1 MTPCHSETRRKQRR
15 VHGLQMPWHPQ
26 QVAGWLVLA
35 TFGACS
41 FGVLLPGLG
50 PDVYPVALFVLG
62 SLFFLH
68 VVSHVA
74 ALLIDPADPQL
85 RGGMSSRKPVP
96 ELDKTKHAHVIENG
110 KCHLCN
116 IYTSGHRTKH
126 CGSCNKC
133 VEKFDHHCKWLN
145 HCIGARNYVAFI
157 VSVVSAVLACLVI
170 VLVSSAELVI
180 YNSDPVHVDH
190 YLRPVFGSNQTI
202 QVNQL
207 FSVSR
212 LSVDRNVFVTVAS
225 VQCVLA
231 LVAMVLL
238 LHLCVFHVYISAL
251 GITTYEYIRNY
262 RRYPEFDS
270 RNAGAA
276 ALSPSSS
283 SPSDNGVATSSCK
296 NAAGRKSAVA
306 RAMYNSACCYGAVTS
321 GRRSKRP
328 SCGIHSNLN
337 GASRNDS
344 DGGGGGHDDMT
355 VETVESYGRSSSS
368 SNGAGRQLLHP
379 KQDSERT
386 RPEDRDQL
394 QNGAQPKCRYCLEKN
409 RIRGDGARFF
419 VLGKRRKGFCCCFQ
433 KPEPV
438 FGRAAVAAAAAAAA
452 HHVKVPPSPFAV
464 RRNRVI
470 PADGGQLS
478 LVVDEWKSFNSGTL
492 PALPHAAA
500 GHRQLQKITLKE
512 LGQVLAF
519 VEQQPSKTKR
529 RKIGAGNGQIKHSKS
544 SSNLSP
550 IHESGLSN
558 PSTPQLKNR
567 YPQTRPCS
575 WLSSSSSPPQPPP
588 PPSSS
593 SPHNTSKSA

>member
-1 MTPCHSETRRKQRR
+1 MTLCRGETRRKRR
-15 VHGLQMPWHPQ
+15 RTNGLQRPWHPQ

-35 TFGACS
+35 AFGSCS

-50 PDVYPVALFVLG
+50 PDLYPVALFVLG

-85 RGGMSSRKPVP
+85 RRAAAAADSADATTTVVP
-96 ELDKTKHAHVIENG
+96 ELDKSKHAHVIENG

-145 HCIGARNYVAFI
+145 HCVGARNYVAFV
-157 VSVVSAVLACLVI
+157 VSVVSASLACLVI
-170 VLVSSAELVI
+170 ALVASAELVLV
-180 YNSDPVHVDH
+180 NADPAAVGH
-190 YLRPVFGSNQTI
+190 YLSPVFGPSNDTAAAAI
-202 QVNQL
+202 RAHRL
-207 FSVSR
+207 FN
-212 LSVDRNVFVTVAS
+212 VDRVPVERGMFVIIAGT
-225 VQCVLA
+225 QCVMA

-238 LHLCVFHVYISAL
+238 LHLCAFHVYISAL

-270 RNAGAA
+270 RNGGA
-276 ALSPSSS
+276 P
-283 SPSDNGVATSSCK
+283 TSSLRRQP
-296 NAAGRKSAVA
+296 NDRSALVSTLYA
-306 RAMYNSACCYGAVTS
+306 SACCYGAAS
-321 GRRSKRP
+321 AGAGRRRQRP
-328 SCGIHSNLN
+328 SCGIHSNNIN
-337 GASRNDS
+337 GT
-344 DGGGGGHDDMT
+344 GDMA
-355 VETVESYGRSSSS
+355 VETVESYGR
-368 SNGAGRQLLHP
+368 GGVATAGGPSKDSLLQQRQQETTAAAAADP
-379 KQDSERT
+379 QQQRQS
-386 RPEDRDQL
+386 
-394 QNGAQPKCRYCLEKN
+394 KCRYCAEKNN
-409 RIRGDGARFF
+409 RIRSGGDGGTFF
-419 VLGKRRKGFCCCFQ
+419 VLDKRRKGLCCCFR

-438 FGRAAVAAAAAAAA
+438 FGGGDAATVLQ
-452 HHVKVPPSPFAV
+452 HHQRRVKVPPSPFAV

-470 PADGGQLS
+470 PSDDDDGPVAVADRWNKPFDS
-478 LVVDEWKSFNSGTL
+478 NAL
-492 PALPHAAA
+492 PALTRPV
-500 GHRQLQKITLKE
+500 QKITLKE

-519 VEQQPSKTKR
+519 VEQQPSARHMR
-529 RKIGAGNGQIKHSKS
+529 RKIGGGGAGTGGCVAGSQMKQSKS

-575 WLSSSSSPPQPPP
+575 WLSSTV
-588 PPSSS
+588 
-593 SPHNTSKSA
+593 PHNNSSQTA

>member
-1 MTPCHSETRRKQRR
+1 MTLCRSETRRKQRR
-15 VHGLQMPWHPQ
+15 THGLQTPWHPQ

-35 TFGACS
+35 SFGACS

-50 PDVYPVALFVLG
+50 PNLYPVVLFVLG

-68 VVSHVA
+68 IVSHVA

-85 RGGMSSRKPVP
+85 RALRDDGGGDNRNKTVP
-96 ELDKTKHAHVIENG
+96 ELDKSKHAHVIENG

-145 HCIGARNYVAFI
+145 HCIGARNYVAFV

-170 VLVSSAELVI
+170 VLVSSAELVL
-180 YNSDPVHVDH
+180 YNADP
-190 YLRPVFGSNQTI
+190 LRVEQFLRLIFSNRTVQA
-202 QVNQL
+202 NEL

-212 LSVDRNVFVTVAS
+212 LPVDRSTFVAIAS
-225 VQCVLA
+225 TQCILA
-231 LVAMVLL
+231 LIAMVLL
-238 LHLCVFHVYISAL
+238 LHLCAFHVYISAL

-270 RNAGAA
+270 RNATAA
-276 ALSPSSS
+276 ASSS
-283 SPSDNGVATSSCK
+283 SNNNLSAVKRS
-296 NAAGRKSAVA
+296 SAVA
-306 RAMYNSACCYGAVTS
+306 KLYASACCYGAGTMT
-321 GRRSKRP
+321 GRRKRP

-337 GASRNDS
+337 SAQQNGSTAVP
-344 DGGGGGHDDMT
+344 MT
-355 VETVESYGRSSSS
+355 VETIESYGR
-368 SNGAGRQLLHP
+368 GGLLNNL
-379 KQDSERT
+379 ET
-386 RPEDRDQL
+386 RPDERV
-394 QNGAQPKCRYCLEKN
+394 QNVPKCRYCLEKN
-409 RIRGDGARFF
+409 RIQGNAFF
-419 VLGKRRKGFCCCFQ
+419 VLGKRKGFCCCFR

-438 FGRAAVAAAAAAAA
+438 FERTAASAAAI
-452 HHVKVPPSPFAV
+452 HHIKVPPSPFAV

-470 PADGGQLS
+470 PTNDQLS
-478 LVVDEWKSFNSGTL
+478 MVNEWKSFNSSSLSAL
-492 PALPHAAA
+492 PALSQPA
-500 GHRQLQKITLKE
+500 GHNPMQKITLKE

-519 VEQQPSKTKR
+519 VEQQPLKKHR
-529 RKIGAGNGQIKHSKS
+529 RKGNNPQIKHSKS

-567 YPQTRPCS
+567 YQQTRPCS
-575 WLSSSSSPPQPPP
+575 WLSSS
-588 PPSSS
+588 
-593 SPHNTSKSA
+593 PHNNSKSA

>member
-1 MTPCHSETRRKQRR
+1 MTLCHSETRRKQRR
-15 VHGLQMPWHPQ
+15 TNGLQMPWHPQ

-41 FGVLLPGLG
+41 FGILLPGLG
-50 PDVYPVALFVLG
+50 PNLYPVVLFVLG

-85 RGGMSSRKPVP
+85 RHDNRTNTAVP
-96 ELDKTKHAHVIENG
+96 ELDKAKHAHVIENG

-170 VLVSSAELVI
+170 VLVSSAELVL
-180 YNSDPVHVDH
+180 YNTDPSNVEH
-190 YLRPVFGSNQTI
+190 YLRPIFFNRTI
-202 QVNQL
+202 QINQL

-212 LSVDRNVFVTVAS
+212 LPVDRNAFVAIAS
-225 VQCVLA
+225 VQCALA
-231 LVAMVLL
+231 LIAMVLL

-270 RNAGAA
+270 RNGASSSMPA
-276 ALSPSSS
+276 SNHDGPSSVVS
-283 SPSDNGVATSSCK
+283 SGEKSSVFSK
-296 NAAGRKSAVA
+296 FYASF
-306 RAMYNSACCYGAVTS
+306 CCYGGAS
-321 GRRSKRP
+321 AGRRKRP

-337 GASRNDS
+337 GSQL
-344 DGGGGGHDDMT
+344 DGDNMALET
-355 VETVESYGRSSSS
+355 VETYGGRGLSGTLMRDSQETKSAS
-368 SNGAGRQLLHP
+368 PADDCTAEMQQQGA
-379 KQDSERT
+379 T
-386 RPEDRDQL
+386 T
-394 QNGAQPKCRYCLEKN
+394 KCRYCLEKN
-409 RIRGDGARFF
+409 RVQGNTFF
-419 VLGKRRKGFCCCFQ
+419 VLGKRKGFCCCFR

-438 FGRAAVAAAAAAAA
+438 FERTVTAM
-452 HHVKVPPSPFAV
+452 HHAKVPPSPFAV

-470 PADGGQLS
+470 PTNDQLS
-478 LVVDEWKSFNSGTL
+478 MVNEWKSFNSSTLSPL
-492 PALPHAAA
+492 PALPHPV
-500 GHRQLQKITLKE
+500 GRHSMQKITLKE

-519 VEQQPSKTKR
+519 VEQQPLQKKQR
-529 RKIGAGNGQIKHSKS
+529 RKGNGTQMKHSKS

-558 PSTPQLKNR
+558 PSTPQFKNR

-575 WLSSSSSPPQPPP
+575 WLSSS
-588 PPSSS
+588 
-593 SPHNTSKSA
+593 PHNNSKSA

>member
-35 TFGACS
+35 MFGACS

-85 RGGMSSRKPVP
+85 RALRDDGVSSRKPVP

-180 YNSDPVHVDH
+180 YNADPLNVEH
-190 YLRPVFGSNQTI
+190 YLQPVFGSNQTI

-212 LSVDRNVFVTVAS
+212 LPVDRNVFVAIAS
-225 VQCVLA
+225 AQCVLA

-270 RNAGAA
+270 RNGAA
-276 ALSPSSS
+276 ALSSSS
-283 SPSDNGVATSSCK
+283 SMSNNNVAMSSGSCK
-296 NAAGRKSAVA
+296 NAAGRKSAMA
-306 RAMYNSACCYGAVTS
+306 RLYSSACCYGAVTT
-321 GRRSKRP
+321 GRRKRP

-337 GASRNDS
+337 GTSRNDS
-344 DGGGGGHDDMT
+344 DGAAHDDMT
-355 VETVESYGRSSSS
+355 VETVESYGRNS
-368 SNGAGRQLLHP
+368 GASRLLNP
-379 KQDSERT
+379 KDMDRT
-386 RPEDRDQL
+386 ARPEDREQ
-394 QNGAQPKCRYCLEKN
+394 QNTQPKCRYCLEKN

-438 FGRAAVAAAAAAAA
+438 FGRTAVAAAAAA

-470 PADGGQLS
+470 PTDGGQLS
-478 LVVDEWKSFNSGTL
+478 LVVDEWKSFNSSTL
-492 PALPHAAA
+492 PALPHAA
-500 GHRQLQKITLKE
+500 GHRQMQKITLKE

-519 VEQQPSKTKR
+519 VEQQPSKAKR
-529 RKIGAGNGQIKHSKS
+529 RKIGGGNGQIKHSKS

-575 WLSSSSSPPQPPP
+575 WLSSTSSPPPPT
-588 PPSSS
+588 SSS

>member
-1 MTPCHSETRRKQRR
+1 MTVCSSETRRKQRR
-15 VHGLQMPWHPQ
+15 TNGLQMPWHPQ

-41 FGVLLPGLG
+41 FGILLPGLG
-50 PDVYPVALFVLG
+50 PSLYPIALFVLG

-85 RGGMSSRKPVP
+85 RALGGPKCREAVP
-96 ELDKTKHAHVIENG
+96 DLDKNKHAHVIENG

-145 HCIGARNYVAFI
+145 HCVGARNYVAFI

-170 VLVSSAELVI
+170 VLVSSVELVL
-180 YNSDPVHVDH
+180 YNVDPLRVEH
-190 YLRPVFGSNQTI
+190 YLRPLFSNHTVLQAS
-202 QVNQL
+202 QL

-212 LSVDRNVFVTVAS
+212 VPVDREMFVAIATM
-225 VQCVLA
+225 QCFLA
-231 LVAMVLL
+231 LIAMVLL
-238 LHLCVFHVYISAL
+238 LHLCLFHVYISAL

-270 RNAGAA
+270 RNGASSSLQA
-276 ALSPSSS
+276 NGPPSSVGSQKS
-283 SPSDNGVATSSCK
+283 SVLT
-296 NAAGRKSAVA
+296 R
-306 RAMYNSACCYGAVTS
+306 MYTSACCYGAAV
-321 GRRSKRP
+321 GRRKRP

-337 GASRNDS
+337 NGATDATQQN
-344 DGGGGGHDDMT
+344 GHDKNMA
-355 VETVESYGRSSSS
+355 VETVESYGGGLSLKDLQDTLPSS
-368 SNGAGRQLLHP
+368 P
-379 KQDSERT
+379 D
-386 RPEDRDQL
+386 DRVQ
-394 QNGAQPKCRYCLEKN
+394 QVPKCRYCLEKN
-409 RIRGDGARFF
+409 RMQGNTFF

-438 FGRAAVAAAAAAAA
+438 FERRSAAADSA
-452 HHVKVPPSPFAV
+452 HRVIKVPPSPFAI

-470 PADGGQLS
+470 PTDDQLS
-478 LVVDEWKSFNSGTL
+478 MVNEWKSFNSSTL
-492 PALPHAAA
+492 SSLPSLSQPAGGRHSM
-500 GHRQLQKITLKE
+500 QKITLKE

-519 VEQQPSKTKR
+519 VEQQPLQKKHR
-529 RKIGAGNGQIKHSKS
+529 RKSGGGVGVGGNPHNMKHSKS

-575 WLSSSSSPPQPPP
+575 WLSSP
-588 PPSSS
+588 SS
-593 SPHNTSKSA
+593 SPHTTSKSA

>member
-1 MTPCHSETRRKQRR
+1 MTLCHSETRRKQRR
-15 VHGLQMPWHPQ
+15 THGLQTPWHPQ

-50 PDVYPVALFVLG
+50 PDLYPIVLFVLG

-68 VVSHVA
+68 VVSHIA
-74 ALLIDPADPQL
+74 ALLIDPADAQL
-85 RGGMSSRKPVP
+85 RALRDDGRDKTVP
-96 ELDKTKHAHVIENG
+96 ELDKSKHAHVIENG

-145 HCIGARNYVAFI
+145 HCIGARNYVAFV

-170 VLVSSAELVI
+170 VIVSSVELVL
-180 YNSDPVHVDH
+180 YNTDPLHVEH
-190 YLRPVFGSNQTI
+190 FLRPIFSNQTV
-202 QVNQL
+202 QANQL

-212 LSVDRNVFVTVAS
+212 LPVDRNTFVAIATT
-225 VQCVLA
+225 QCVLA
-231 LVAMVLL
+231 LIAMVLL
-238 LHLCVFHVYISAL
+238 LHLCAFHVYISAL

-270 RNAGAA
+270 RNGV
-276 ALSPSSS
+276 SSS
-283 SPSDNGVATSSCK
+283 SPSNNLSGGACK
-296 NAAGRKSAVA
+296 KSV
-306 RAMYNSACCYGAVTS
+306 MTKLYSSACCYGTGS
-321 GRRSKRP
+321 TGRRKRP

-337 GASRNDS
+337 NAQRNNNS
-344 DGGGGGHDDMT
+344 TAITTTPMA
-355 VETVESYGRSSSS
+355 VETVESYGGGGSDGS
-368 SNGAGRQLLHP
+368 GGLLN
-379 KQDSERT
+379 SLET
-386 RPEDRDQL
+386 RPDERV
-394 QNGAQPKCRYCLEKN
+394 QNIPKCRYCLEKN
-409 RIRGDGARFF
+409 RVQGNAFF
-419 VLGKRRKGFCCCFQ
+419 VLGKRKGFCCCFR

-438 FGRAAVAAAAAAAA
+438 FERTAAAAAM
-452 HHVKVPPSPFAV
+452 HHIKVPPSPFAV

-470 PADGGQLS
+470 PTNDQLS
-478 LVVDEWKSFNSGTL
+478 MVNEWKSFNSSSLSAL
-492 PALPHAAA
+492 PALSQPA
-500 GHRQLQKITLKE
+500 GHNPMQKITLKE

-519 VEQQPSKTKR
+519 VEQQPLKKHR
-529 RKIGAGNGQIKHSKS
+529 RKTNNPQIKHSKS

-575 WLSSSSSPPQPPP
+575 WLSSS
-588 PPSSS
+588 
-593 SPHNTSKSA
+593 PHNNNSKSA

>member
-1 MTPCHSETRRKQRR
+1 MTLCRGETRRKRR
-15 VHGLQMPWHPQ
+15 RTNGLQTPWHPQ

-35 TFGACS
+35 AFGSCS

-50 PDVYPVALFVLG
+50 PDLYPVALFVLG

-85 RGGMSSRKPVP
+85 RRAAAAAGAATTVVP
-96 ELDKTKHAHVIENG
+96 ELDKSKHAHVIENG

-145 HCIGARNYVAFI
+145 HCVGARNYVAFV
-157 VSVVSAVLACLVI
+157 VSVVSASLACLVI
-170 VLVSSAELVI
+170 ALVASAELVLA
-180 YNSDPVHVDH
+180 NADPAAVGQ
-190 YLRPVFGSNQTI
+190 YLSPVFGPSNDTAAAA
-202 QVNQL
+202 VRAHRL
-207 FSVSR
+207 FN
-212 LSVDRNVFVTVAS
+212 VDRVPVERGMFVIIAGT
-225 VQCVLA
+225 QCAMA

-238 LHLCVFHVYISAL
+238 LHLCAFHVYISAL

-270 RNAGAA
+270 RNGGA
-276 ALSPSSS
+276 PSSS
-283 SPSDNGVATSSCK
+283 SSHRRQPNE
-296 NAAGRKSAVA
+296 RSALA
-306 RAMYNSACCYGAVTS
+306 RRLYASACCYGAA
-321 GRRSKRP
+321 GRRRQRP
-328 SCGIHSNLN
+328 SCGIHSNN
-337 GASRNDS
+337 VDGAA
-344 DGGGGGHDDMT
+344 DMA
-355 VETVESYGRSSSS
+355 VETVESYGR
-368 SNGAGRQLLHP
+368 GVAAAGGPSKEDSLLQQRQ
-379 KQDSERT
+379 QDTDPQQRQS
-386 RPEDRDQL
+386 
-394 QNGAQPKCRYCLEKN
+394 KCRYCAEKNN
-409 RIRGDGARFF
+409 RIRSGGHGGAFF
-419 VLGKRRKGFCCCFQ
+419 VLDKRRKGLCCCFR

-438 FGRAAVAAAAAAAA
+438 VFGGGDAATVLQ
-452 HHVKVPPSPFAV
+452 HHHRRVKVPPSPFAV

-470 PADGGQLS
+470 PSDDDDGPAADRWNKPFDS
-478 LVVDEWKSFNSGTL
+478 NAL
-492 PALPHAAA
+492 PALSRPV
-500 GHRQLQKITLKE
+500 QKITLKE

-519 VEQQPSKTKR
+519 VEQQPSARHMR
-529 RKIGAGNGQIKHSKS
+529 RKIGGSTAAGGCVVGTQMKQSKS

-575 WLSSSSSPPQPPP
+575 WLSSTV
-588 PPSSS
+588 
-593 SPHNTSKSA
+593 PHNNSSQTA

>member
-1 MTPCHSETRRKQRR
+1 MTLCHSETRRKLRR
-15 VHGLQMPWHPQ
+15 TNGLQMPWHPQ

-50 PDVYPVALFVLG
+50 PNLYPVVLFVLG

-85 RGGMSSRKPVP
+85 RHENRPKATAVP
-96 ELDKTKHAHVIENG
+96 ELDKAKHAHVIENG

-170 VLVSSAELVI
+170 VLVSSAELVL
-180 YNSDPVHVDH
+180 YNTDPTNVEH
-190 YLRPVFGSNQTI
+190 YLRPILFNRTVQM
-202 QVNQL
+202 NQL

-212 LSVDRNVFVTVAS
+212 LPVDRNAFVAIAS
-225 VQCVLA
+225 VQCALA
-231 LVAMVLL
+231 LIAMVLL

-270 RNAGAA
+270 RNGASSSVSA
-276 ALSPSSS
+276 TNRADPSSIVS
-283 SPSDNGVATSSCK
+283 RSETSSVLGK
-296 NAAGRKSAVA
+296 LYA
-306 RAMYNSACCYGAVTS
+306 SACCYSAS
-321 GRRSKRP
+321 AGRRKRP

-337 GASRNDS
+337 GSQR
-344 DGGGGGHDDMT
+344 DGGDHIA
-355 VETVESYGRSSSS
+355 VETVETYG
-368 SNGAGRQLLHP
+368 GRGFGGSLM
-379 KQDSERT
+379 RN
-386 RPEDRDQL
+386 L
-394 QNGAQPKCRYCLEKN
+394 QETKPASPDDCTAEMQQSAATKCRYCLEKN
-409 RIRGDGARFF
+409 RVQGNTFF
-419 VLGKRRKGFCCCFQ
+419 VLGKRKGFCCCFR

-438 FGRAAVAAAAAAAA
+438 FERTVSAM
-452 HHVKVPPSPFAV
+452 HHAKVPPSPFAV

-470 PADGGQLS
+470 PTNDQLS
-478 LVVDEWKSFNSGTL
+478 MVNEWKSFNSSTL
-492 PALPHAAA
+492 SPLPVLPRPL
-500 GHRQLQKITLKE
+500 GRQSIQKITLKE

-519 VEQQPSKTKR
+519 VEQQPLQKKQR
-529 RKIGAGNGQIKHSKS
+529 RKGNGTQMKHSKS

-558 PSTPQLKNR
+558 PSTPQFKNR

-575 WLSSSSSPPQPPP
+575 WLSSS
-588 PPSSS
+588 
-593 SPHNTSKSA
+593 PHNNSKSA

>member
-1 MTPCHSETRRKQRR
+1 MTLCHSETRRKQRR

-35 TFGACS
+35 MFGACS

-85 RGGMSSRKPVP
+85 RALRDNEESKRKSVP

-116 IYTSGHRTKH
+116 IYTSSHRTKH

-180 YNSDPVHVDH
+180 YNTDPVHVEH
-190 YLRPVFGSNQTI
+190 YLRPMFGTNQTI

-212 LSVDRNVFVTVAS
+212 LSVDRNVFVAIAS
-225 VQCVLA
+225 AQCALA
-231 LVAMVLL
+231 LIALVLL

-270 RNAGAA
+270 RNGAA
-276 ALSPSSS
+276 TLSSS
-283 SPSDNGVATSSCK
+283 SSVSDNHIAMSLGSCK
-296 NAAGRKSAVA
+296 NAAGRKSALAKVYA
-306 RAMYNSACCYGAVTS
+306 SACCYGAVTA
-321 GRRSKRP
+321 GRHKRP
-328 SCGIHSNLN
+328 SCGIHSNFN
-337 GASRNDS
+337 GAGRNDQDDAS
-344 DGGGGGHDDMT
+344 HDDMT
-355 VETVESYGRSSSS
+355 VETVESYGRSGSS
-368 SNGAGRQLLHP
+368 RLLDP
-379 KQDSERT
+379 KDLERT
-386 RPEDRDQL
+386 RPEDRDQ
-394 QNGAQPKCRYCLEKN
+394 QNTQPKCRYCLEKN

-438 FGRAAVAAAAAAAA
+438 FGRAAVAAAVA

-470 PADGGQLS
+470 PTVGGQLS
-478 LVVDEWKSFNSGTL
+478 LVVDEWKSFNSGSL
-492 PALPHAAA
+492 PALPHAA
-500 GHRQLQKITLKE
+500 GHRQMKKITLKE

-529 RKIGAGNGQIKHSKS
+529 RKIGSGNGQIKHSKS

-567 YPQTRPCS
+567 CPQTRPCS
-575 WLSSSSSPPQPPP
+575 WLSSSSPP
-588 PPSSS
+588 SS

>member
-1 MTPCHSETRRKQRR
+1 MTLCHNETRRKQRR
-15 VHGLQMPWHPQ
+15 TNGLQMPWHPQ

-35 TFGACS
+35 AFGVCS

-50 PDVYPVALFVLG
+50 PDVYPVVLFVLG

-85 RGGMSSRKPVP
+85 RAAAARDDRPSSKTVP
-96 ELDKTKHAHVIENG
+96 ELDKSKHAHVIENG

-145 HCIGARNYVAFI
+145 HCIGARNYVAFV

-170 VLVSSAELVI
+170 VLVSSAELLLC
-180 YNSDPVHVDH
+180 NADPVRVER
-190 YLRPVFGSNQTI
+190 YLRPMFSNQTVV
-202 QVNQL
+202 QASQL
-207 FSVSR
+207 FSVGR
-212 LSVDRNVFVTVAS
+212 LPVDRTMFVAVAS
-225 VQCVLA
+225 AQCALA
-231 LVAMVLL
+231 LVALVLL

-270 RNAGAA
+270 RNGAGAA
-276 ALSPSSS
+276 AAA
-283 SPSDNGVATSSCK
+283 GATSLSNDPSK
-296 NAAGRKSAVA
+296 KPSVLTKLYAA
-306 RAMYNSACCYGAVTS
+306 ACCYGAVTS
-321 GRRSKRP
+321 AVQGSRRKRP

-337 GASRNDS
+337 AEQQQQQQQNGN
-344 DGGGGGHDDMT
+344 DMT
-355 VETVESYGRSSSS
+355 VETVESYER
-368 SNGAGRQLLHP
+368 GAGGGGSLLL
-379 KQDSERT
+379 KNLQET
-386 RPEDRDQL
+386 RPEDRV
-394 QNGAQPKCRYCLEKN
+394 QPKCRYCLEKN
-409 RIRGDGARFF
+409 RIRGNGARFF
-419 VLGKRRKGFCCCFQ
+419 VLGKRRKGFCCCCFQ

-438 FGRAAVAAAAAAAA
+438 FERAVTAA

-470 PADGGQLS
+470 PCATDGRMS
-478 LVVDEWKSFNSGTL
+478 VVNEWKSFDSGVLSSAL
-492 PALPHAAA
+492 PALSGPA
-500 GHRQLQKITLKE
+500 GHRPMQKITLKE

-519 VEQQPSKTKR
+519 VEQQPPRKKR
-529 RKIGAGNGQIKHSKS
+529 RAGAGTAGGAQIKHSKS

-575 WLSSSSSPPQPPP
+575 WLSTTST
-588 PPSSS
+588 
-593 SPHNTSKSA
+593 PHNTSKSA

>member
-1 MTPCHSETRRKQRR
+1 MTLCRSDTRRKQRR

-26 QVAGWLVLA
+26 QVAGWLVL
-35 TFGACS
+35 TSFGAS
-41 FGVLLPGLG
+41 TFGVLLPGLG
-50 PDVYPVALFVLG
+50 PNVYPVVLLVLG

-68 VVSHVA
+68 LVSHVA

-85 RGGMSSRKPVP
+85 RAKQRDDDPKTVP
-96 ELDKTKHAHVIENG
+96 ELDKSKHAHVIENG

-145 HCIGARNYVAFI
+145 HCIGARNYVAFV

-170 VLVSSAELVI
+170 VLVSSAELI
-180 YNSDPVHVDH
+180 LYNVDPLQVEH
-190 YLRPVFGSNQTI
+190 YLKPIFSNRTV

-212 LSVDRNVFVTVAS
+212 LPVDRSSFVAIATT
-225 VQCVLA
+225 QCIMA
-231 LVAMVLL
+231 LVALVLL
-238 LHLCVFHVYISAL
+238 LHLCLFHVYISAL

-270 RNAGAA
+270 RNGA
-276 ALSPSSS
+276 SSS
-283 SPSDNGVATSSCK
+283 SLSNGDPSSDTL
-296 NAAGRKSAVA
+296 KSTVLSKVYA
-306 RAMYNSACCYGAVTS
+306 SACCYRAAGATAAA
-321 GRRSKRP
+321 GRRKRP
-328 SCGIHSNLN
+328 SCGIHANLN
-337 GASRNDS
+337 GDDRPATSRN
-344 DGGGGGHDDMT
+344 GDDNMA
-355 VETVESYGRSSSS
+355 VETVESYGR
-368 SNGAGRQLLHP
+368 GDGGLL
-379 KQDSERT
+379 KELET
-386 RPEDRDQL
+386 RPDDRV
-394 QNGAQPKCRYCLEKN
+394 QNVPKCRYCLEKN
-409 RIRGDGARFF
+409 RVQGNAFF
-419 VLGKRRKGFCCCFQ
+419 VMGKRKGFCCCFR

-438 FGRAAVAAAAAAAA
+438 FERTAAAAAM
-452 HHVKVPPSPFAV
+452 HHIKVPPSPFAV

-470 PADGGQLS
+470 PVVTADDRRLSGGGT
-478 LVVDEWKSFNSGTL
+478 VVVNEWKPFNAGGTTLSTL
-492 PALPHAAA
+492 PALPLPAV
-500 GHRQLQKITLKE
+500 GHHRPLQKITLKE

-519 VEQQPSKTKR
+519 VEQQPLKKHR
-529 RKIGAGNGQIKHSKS
+529 RKPGNNAAAGGAGQMMMKHSKS

-575 WLSSSSSPPQPPP
+575 WLSPVSSS
-588 PPSSS
+588 
-593 SPHNTSKSA
+593 HNNSKSA

>member
-1 MTPCHSETRRKQRR
+1 MTLCRSDTHRKQRR
-15 VHGLQMPWHPQ
+15 TNGLQMPWHPQ

-35 TFGACS
+35 AFGTCS
-41 FGVLLPGLG
+41 FGILLPGLG
-50 PDVYPVALFVLG
+50 PDLYPITLFVLG

-85 RGGMSSRKPVP
+85 RALSSSCRHGDQKTTAIP
-96 ELDKTKHAHVIENG
+96 EFDKSKHAHVIENG

-170 VLVSSAELVI
+170 VLVSSAELLL
-180 YNSDPVHVDH
+180 YNADPANVEH
-190 YLRPVFGSNQTI
+190 YLGPIFGSNETTL
-202 QVNQL
+202 QVHQL

-212 LSVDRNVFVTVAS
+212 LPVERNMFVTIAS
-225 VQCVLA
+225 TQCALA
-231 LVAMVLL
+231 LITMVLL

-270 RNAGAA
+270 RNGA
-276 ALSPSSS
+276 SSS
-283 SPSDNGVATSSCK
+283 LSTADGQPSVAGSCNKSSVLTK
-296 NAAGRKSAVA
+296 LYA
-306 RAMYNSACCYGAVTS
+306 SACCYGAAAS
-321 GRRSKRP
+321 GRRKRP

-337 GASRNDS
+337 DPAQQQNGA
-344 DGGGGGHDDMT
+344 GVA
-355 VETVESYGRSSSS
+355 VETIESYGRVAASGGPPNDSL
-368 SNGAGRQLLHP
+368 QLETVADV
-379 KQDSERT
+379 QQ
-386 RPEDRDQL
+386 RP
-394 QNGAQPKCRYCLEKN
+394 PKCRYCLEKN
-409 RIRGDGARFF
+409 SRIRSGPFF

-438 FGRAAVAAAAAAAA
+438 FGGGASGAESAML
-452 HHVKVPPSPFAV
+452 HHRVKVPPSPFAV

-470 PADGGQLS
+470 PSDDQLAM
-478 LVVDEWKSFNSGTL
+478 VDEWKSFNSGAL
-492 PALPHAAA
+492 PALPQPL
-500 GHRQLQKITLKE
+500 GHRSVQKITLKE

-519 VEQQPSKTKR
+519 VEQQPSARQLR
-529 RKIGAGNGQIKHSKS
+529 RKNGAGTGGVNGSQIKHSKS

-575 WLSSSSSPPQPPP
+575 WLSPSPK
-588 PPSSS
+588 
-593 SPHNTSKSA
+593 NTSQSA

>member
-1 MTPCHSETRRKQRR
+1 M
-15 VHGLQMPWHPQ
+15 
-26 QVAGWLVLA
+26 LA
-35 TFGACS
+35 AFGACS

-50 PDVYPVALFVLG
+50 PDLYPVVLFVLG

-85 RGGMSSRKPVP
+85 RALRDRHGGGRDTATVP
-96 ELDKTKHAHVIENG
+96 ELDKSKHAHAIENG

-116 IYTSGHRTKH
+116 VYTSGHRTKH

-145 HCIGARNYVAFI
+145 HCVGARNYVAFV

-170 VLVSSAELVI
+170 VLVSGAELVLCHA
-180 YNSDPVHVDH
+180 DPSRVEQFLGPMFPNRTV
-190 YLRPVFGSNQTI
+190 QT
-202 QVNQL
+202 NQL

-212 LSVDRNVFVTVAS
+212 LPVNRSVFVAVAAT
-225 VQCVLA
+225 QCALA
-231 LVAMVLL
+231 LVAMALL
-238 LHLCVFHVYISAL
+238 MHLCAFHVYISAL

-270 RNAGAA
+270 RNGAA
-276 ALSPSSS
+276 SAS
-283 SPSDNGVATSSCK
+283 SPPSYNNNNLFVGSNKKSSVLSK
-296 NAAGRKSAVA
+296 LYA
-306 RAMYNSACCYGAVTS
+306 SACCYGAGT
-321 GRRSKRP
+321 GRRKRP

-337 GASRNDS
+337 GSQQQQQQRND
-344 DGGGGGHDDMT
+344 DGTAVMT
-355 VETVESYGRSSSS
+355 VETIESYGR
-368 SNGAGRQLLHP
+368 GDGGGDPP
-379 KQDSERT
+379 KDLET
-386 RPEDRDQL
+386 RLDDDRV
-394 QNGAQPKCRYCLEKN
+394 PKCRYCLEKN
-409 RIRGDGARFF
+409 RIQGNAFF
-419 VLGKRRKGFCCCFQ
+419 VLGKRKGFCCCFQ

-438 FGRAAVAAAAAAAA
+438 FERTAAAVMQQQQF

-470 PADGGQLS
+470 PSDDQLS
-478 LVVDEWKSFNSGTL
+478 MVSEWKSFNSSSL
-492 PALPHAAA
+492 PALSRSA
-500 GHRQLQKITLKE
+500 GRHPMQKITLKE

-519 VEQQPSKTKR
+519 VEQQPLKKNHRPRKTT
-529 RKIGAGNGQIKHSKS
+529 GGSQIKHSKS

-567 YPQTRPCS
+567 CPQTRPCS
-575 WLSSSSSPPQPPP
+575 WLSSS
-588 PPSSS
+588 
-593 SPHNTSKSA
+593 PHNNSMSA

>member
-1 MTPCHSETRRKQRR
+1 MTLCHSETHRKRRRT
-15 VHGLQMPWHPQ
+15 HGLQTPWHPQ

-50 PDVYPVALFVLG
+50 PNLYPIVLFVLG

-68 VVSHVA
+68 VVSHIA

-85 RGGMSSRKPVP
+85 RALRDDGQNKTIP
-96 ELDKTKHAHVIENG
+96 ELDKSKHAHVIENG

-145 HCIGARNYVAFI
+145 HCIGARNYVAFV

-170 VLVSSAELVI
+170 VIVSSAELVL
-180 YNSDPVHVDH
+180 YNTDPLRVEHF
-190 YLRPVFGSNQTI
+190 LRPMFSNQTV

-212 LSVDRNVFVTVAS
+212 LSVDRNTFVAIATT
-225 VQCVLA
+225 QCVLA
-231 LVAMVLL
+231 LIAMVLL
-238 LHLCVFHVYISAL
+238 LHLCAFHVYISAL

-270 RNAGAA
+270 RNGA
-276 ALSPSSS
+276 SSS
-283 SPSDNGVATSSCK
+283 LSSNNMSGDVCK
-296 NAAGRKSAVA
+296 KSVMAKL
-306 RAMYNSACCYGAVTS
+306 YSSACCYGGGTA
-321 GRRSKRP
+321 GRRKRP

-337 GASRNDS
+337 GAQQNSN
-344 DGGGGGHDDMT
+344 GTGIATPMA
-355 VETVESYGRSSSS
+355 VETVESYGRG
-368 SNGAGRQLLHP
+368 GAGSGDSGGLLN
-379 KQDSERT
+379 DLET
-386 RPEDRDQL
+386 RPDERV
-394 QNGAQPKCRYCLEKN
+394 QNVPKCRYCLEKN
-409 RIRGDGARFF
+409 RMQGNAFF
-419 VLGKRRKGFCCCFQ
+419 VLGKRKGFCCCFQ

-438 FGRAAVAAAAAAAA
+438 FERTAVAAAAM
-452 HHVKVPPSPFAV
+452 HHIKVPPSPFAV

-470 PADGGQLS
+470 PTNDQLS
-478 LVVDEWKSFNSGTL
+478 MVNEWKSFNSSSLSAL
-492 PALPHAAA
+492 PALSQPA
-500 GHRQLQKITLKE
+500 GHNPMQKITLKE

-519 VEQQPSKTKR
+519 VEQQPLKKHR
-529 RKIGAGNGQIKHSKS
+529 RKGNNPQIKHSKS

-575 WLSSSSSPPQPPP
+575 WLSSS
-588 PPSSS
+588 
-593 SPHNTSKSA
+593 PHNNNSKSA

>member
-1 MTPCHSETRRKQRR
+1 M
-15 VHGLQMPWHPQ
+15 QMPWHPQ

-35 TFGACS
+35 SFGICS
-41 FGVLLPGLG
+41 FGILLPGLG
-50 PDVYPVALFVLG
+50 PNLYPVVLFVLG

-85 RGGMSSRKPVP
+85 RALNEDNQKTVP
-96 ELDKTKHAHVIENG
+96 ELDKSKHAHVIENG

-116 IYTSGHRTKH
+116 IFTSGHRTKH

-157 VSVVSAVLACLVI
+157 VSVVSAMLACLVI
-170 VLVSSAELVI
+170 VLLSSAELI
-180 YNSDPVHVDH
+180 LYNADPVQVEH
-190 YLRPVFGSNQTI
+190 YLKPIFSNQTV

-212 LSVDRNVFVTVAS
+212 MPVDRSSFVVIALT
-225 VQCVLA
+225 QCILA
-231 LVAMVLL
+231 LIAMVLL

-270 RNAGAA
+270 RNGRETQDT
-276 ALSPSSS
+276 SSS
-283 SPSDNGVATSSCK
+283 LSYDPSGTDDLKTSVLTK
-296 NAAGRKSAVA
+296 VYA
-306 RAMYNSACCYGAVTS
+306 SACCYRAAGTTA
-321 GRRSKRP
+321 GRRKRP

-337 GASRNDS
+337 SERPADS
-344 DGGGGGHDDMT
+344 QNADDMA
-355 VETVESYGRSSSS
+355 VETVESYSRGD
-368 SNGAGRQLLHP
+368 GGLL
-379 KQDSERT
+379 KELET
-386 RPEDRDQL
+386 RPDDRV
-394 QNGAQPKCRYCLEKN
+394 QNVPKCRYCLEKN
-409 RIRGDGARFF
+409 RVQGNAFF
-419 VLGKRRKGFCCCFQ
+419 VLGKRKGFCCCFQ

-438 FGRAAVAAAAAAAA
+438 FERTTAAAAM
-452 HHVKVPPSPFAV
+452 HHIKVPPSPFAV

-470 PADGGQLS
+470 PVVTTDDRRLS
-478 LVVDEWKSFNSGTL
+478 GTVVNEWKSFNSGALSTL
-492 PALPHAAA
+492 PALPLPAV
-500 GHRQLQKITLKE
+500 GHHRPLQKITLKE

-519 VEQQPSKTKR
+519 VEQQPLKKHR
-529 RKIGAGNGQIKHSKS
+529 RKPGNSGAGGGQMMKHSKS

-575 WLSSSSSPPQPPP
+575 WLSPVSS
-588 PPSSS
+588 
-593 SPHNTSKSA
+593 HDNNSKSA